1 MTGAPIGSPVF
12 LIEADLKKDP
22 EAEKWFAG
30 KPAEPTL
37 RRVREVIL
45 GADARMTE
53 GTKYGTVMFHCG
65 GDFASFVQHN
75 QKTVSLMLN
84 RGGII
89 PGKYPHME
97 GEGRAVRFMRFKG
110 LSEANAREV
119 ELGKIV
125 VAWCDLMSQPKG
137 KKKAGR

>member
-1 MTGAPIGSPVF
+1 MKT
-12 LIEADLKKDP
+12 DP
-22 EAEKWFAG
+22 AAEKWFAG
-30 KPAEPTL
+30 KPAEPVL

-45 GADARMTE
+45 RADPRMSE

-75 QKTVSLMLN
+75 KKTVSLMFN

-97 GEGRAVRFMRFKG
+97 GEGRAVRFMRFADVP
-110 LSEANAREV
+110 EVNARAA

-125 VAWCDLMSQPKG
+125 VAWCDLMSAPKA
-137 KKKAGR
+137 KKKAAS